1 MSIVSSPRKLYVIGN
16 GFDLHHGLPCG
27 YADFRAWLQVNRPDV
42 HRELIRLYGESDSDL
57 WRDFEKGLSCFDL
70 DNYPNDV
77 KRADLVKLK
86 DGLNEAFGGWV
97 KTIGAPGKEKAIED
111 IDKSAVFF
119 TFNYTRTLE
128 DFYGIDESRVVH
140 LHGVVDNGGFIYGHD
155 RSPND
160 MDDEDIPIEE
170 RTAAREKLG
179 LPDGMT
185 IVSFG
190 GSLGANK
197 ISECVVSMMKWEQEQ
212 GGINHIHSYG
222 GNGKD
227 MFEGLLRS
235 NGISLN
241 ERFRAREYIDNMY
254 TCLCA
259 ADLVIS
265 RAGAMTL
272 TELKAVG
279 RASILIPFPQA
290 AENHQYYNA
299 LTMSKNGAAI
309 LIEDKELT
317 PERLLSE
324 VKSLHDD
331 RRRLTEMGEA
341 AAALNIPNS
350 TDLVVGNILDLV
362 K

>member
-160 MDDEDIPIEE
+160 MDDEDIESQ
-170 RTAAREKLG
+170 RRDLG
-179 LPDGMT
+179 PDL
-185 IVSFG
+185 F
-190 GSLGANK
+190 
-197 ISECVVSMMKWEQEQ
+197 
-212 GGINHIHSYG
+212 
-222 GNGKD
+222 
-227 MFEGLLRS
+227 
-235 NGISLN
+235 
-241 ERFRAREYIDNMY
+241 
-254 TCLCA
+254 
-259 ADLVIS
+259 ADLVHMKMS
-265 RAGAMTL
+265 REFADVFR
-272 TELKAVG
+272 KPV
-279 RASILIPFPQA
+279 
-290 AENHQYYNA
+290 
-299 LTMSKNGAAI
+299 
-309 LIEDKELT
+309 
-317 PERLLSE
+317 SE
-324 VKSLHDD
+324 VLEKHRRNFEALAGIEEMIVLGFSYSDIDRPYFERIIEVAGDEIKVTLGYYSFWDSNHALAFDD
-331 RRRLTEMGEA
+331 TLGFCNT
-341 AAALNIPNS
+341 
-350 TDLVVGNILDLV
+350 TLVEF
-362 K
+362 